1 MAYTEIAKCVCWRAL
16 VLFYIYVH
24 VHHLKNNSAG
34 LTKAVIDV
42 SKRRGSFGTPGSG
55 MTN

>member
-55 MTN
+55 MTK